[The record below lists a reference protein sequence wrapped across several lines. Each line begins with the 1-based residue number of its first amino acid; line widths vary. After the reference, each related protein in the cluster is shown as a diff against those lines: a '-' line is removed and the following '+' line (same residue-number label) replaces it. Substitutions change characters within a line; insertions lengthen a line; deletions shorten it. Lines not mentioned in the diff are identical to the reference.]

1 MTQQMEELFKGN
13 HDLLALNE
21 SLKSEIM
28 ALQNA
33 GEEPSVKGG
42 SAKEQEDNNH
52 WHAEMVIELNEQI
65 EEYK

>member
-1 MTQQMEELFKGN
+1 MKELIQGN

-33 GEEPSVKGG
+33 GEEPLVKGG
-42 SAKEQEDNNH
+42 SAKDSASNNNWHQEI
-52 WHAEMVIELNEQI
+52 VIELNEQI